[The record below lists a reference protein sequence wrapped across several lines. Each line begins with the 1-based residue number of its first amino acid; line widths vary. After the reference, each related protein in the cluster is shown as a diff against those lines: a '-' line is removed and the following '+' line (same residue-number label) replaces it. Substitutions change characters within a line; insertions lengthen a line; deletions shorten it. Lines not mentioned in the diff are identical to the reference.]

1 MVLAARH
8 IALWNRIKGTKK
20 SSHLWPN
27 DFQQICQDPPMG
39 IGQSFQ
45 QMLLERLNIH
55 IQNNEVGPYLTP

>member
-1 MVLAARH
+1 MLWYWQQDIH

-45 QMLLERLNIH
+45 QMLLER
-55 IQNNEVGPYLTP
+55 QYPYTK